1 MNQASLIQRIDA
13 LLPQTQC
20 GKCGHPGC
28 RPYAEGIAQGEA
40 INKCPPGGTSTIIA
54 LADLLKV
61 QPLPLDAPNG
71 PVPPQIAFI
80 REAECIGCTKCIQA
94 CPVDAIVGA
103 AKQMHT
109 VITAECTGCE
119 LCVAPCPVD
128 CIDILPLAEPA
139 ASAQRQRADQFRE
152 RFEFRNARLAREEAR
167 RQAEREARAAR
178 AAQAQQNTAAAP
190 QDAVQAAIERVKA
203 QKAAT
208 PSLSDQQKRLKI
220 EAAMAQVALKKA
232 EAQLEVY
239 GTSDLQALVA
249 ELRAANDKAQV
260 ALQAAM
266 AAPPAQVDEAAL
278 KQAKIA
284 AAMSRAQLSKAEKAF
299 GESPTAEQQ
308 AQLAELRAAVEQAQQ
323 RLDAAQGTP
332 AAPVVTEG
340 EARLKQAKVALVNR
354 RAELRGAEQRGASE
368 AELAP
373 LRQALSDAEAALHA
387 AEDASGKQP
396 PNLQRI
402 DKRPVD
408 PAVRALKTELAYA
421 RAEVSKLERQANADP
436 ALLARARER
445 LARAERNL
453 NEQP

>member
-299 GESPTAEQQ
+299 GESPTDEQQ

-354 RAELRGAEQRGASE
+354 RAELRSAEQRGASE

>member
-1 MNQASLIQRIDA
+1 MNQALIQRIDA

-28 RPYAEGIAQGEA
+28 KPYAEGIAQGEA
-40 INKCPPGGTSTIIA
+40 INKCPPGGTATIIA
-54 LADLLKV
+54 LADLLHV

-109 VITAECTGCE
+109 VITDECTGCE

-139 ASAQRQRADQFRE
+139 AGAQRQRADQFRE
-152 RFEFRNARLAREEAR
+152 RFEFRNARLARDEAR

-178 AAQAQQNTAAAP
+178 AAQAQQATAAPADP
-190 QDAVQAAIERVKA
+190 VQAAIERVKA
-203 QKAAT
+203 QKAAA

-232 EAQLEVY
+232 ETQLEIY
-239 GTSDLQALVA
+239 GTSDLQAQVA
-249 ELRAANDKAQV
+249 ELHAANDKAQA
-260 ALQAAM
+260 ALKTAM
-266 AAPPAQVDEAAL
+266 EAPAPLVDEAAL

-299 GESPTAEQQ
+299 GETPSAEQQ
-308 AQLAELRAAVEQAQQ
+308 AQLTELRVAVEQAQQ
-323 RLDAAQGTP
+323 RLDACQGTP
-332 AAPVVTEG
+332 AAPSDG
-340 EARLKQAKVALVNR
+340 MARLKQAKIALASR
-354 RAELRGAEQRGASE
+354 RTELKSAEQRGASE

-373 LRQALSDAEAALHA
+373 LRQALADAEKALHA

-396 PNLQRI
+396 PDLQRI

-408 PAVRALKTELAYA
+408 PALRAIKTELAYA
-421 RAEVSKLERQANADP
+421 RADLSKLERQAGTDP
-436 ALLARARER
+436 ATLAQARER
-445 LARAERNL
+445 LAKAERAL
-453 NEQP
+453 DEQP